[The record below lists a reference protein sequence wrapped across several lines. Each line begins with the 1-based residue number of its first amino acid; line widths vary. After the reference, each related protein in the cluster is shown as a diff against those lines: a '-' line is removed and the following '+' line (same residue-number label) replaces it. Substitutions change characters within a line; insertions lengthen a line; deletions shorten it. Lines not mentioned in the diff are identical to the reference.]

1 MLFPTAAQ
9 KADKLHDVC
18 ASNSLPTGA
27 KRTRGRAGGLI
38 PEDFVDHEGV
48 TLVGA
53 GVNVVSVVV
62 NHDTELVLALLD
74 VPVVGLLA
82 ETGDGARPVVV
93 EPPVT
98 LVLRVSPVL
107 ELAWIVAVRA
117 AVAVGVAGHDV
128 PPGP

>member
-27 KRTRGRAGGLI
+27 KRTKAGGLI

-48 TLVGA
+48 TLVVA

-62 NHDTELVLALLD
+62 NHDTELVLALRD

-117 AVAVGVAGHDV
+117 AVAVGVADHDV

>member
-27 KRTRGRAGGLI
+27 KRTKASDLI

-48 TLVGA
+48 TLVVA

-62 NHDTELVLALLD
+62 NRDTELVLALLD
-74 VPVVGLLA
+74 VPVVGPFA
-82 ETGDGARPVVV
+82 ETSDGARPVVV
-93 EPPVT
+93 EPLP
-98 LVLRVSPVL
+98 
-107 ELAWIVAVRA
+107 
-117 AVAVGVAGHDV
+117 
-128 PPGP
+128 